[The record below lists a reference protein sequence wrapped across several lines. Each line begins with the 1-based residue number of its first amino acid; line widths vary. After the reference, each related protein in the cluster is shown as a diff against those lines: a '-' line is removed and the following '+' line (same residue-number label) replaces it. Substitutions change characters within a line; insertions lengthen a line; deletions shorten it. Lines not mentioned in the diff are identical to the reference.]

1 MLNSSYAILYQEGLL
16 MHSQVKMTAEFKK
29 MGAIVWKWIPKAL
42 WRHQLSIWANLGTFL
57 KLSAIS
63 NRFMKIIIRWYFKV
77 PSILKNQLFGNNS
90 NFGNLAPLRRRV
102 VHLGPKYPQ
111 D

>member
-1 MLNSSYAILYQEGLL
+1 MLKSSYAILYQEDLL
-16 MHSQVKMTAEFKK
+16 MHSLVKMTAELKK
-29 MGAIVWKWIPKAL
+29 MGAIAL

-77 PSILKNQLFGNNS
+77 PNILKNQLFGNNS
-90 NFGNLAPLRRRV
+90 KVWKSDPTCDVAWSI
-102 VHLGPKYPQ
+102 
-111 D
+111 